1 MSFWEQLESRALLWR
16 AQQLKFFK
24 RYLLP
29 ILAVY
34 VALQTNWLIASH
46 VSFLPPFLTFLGA
59 IMVTAWYGG
68 FPSALFAVVVSSV
81 IVTYYFIPPLY
92 TFHLKLADAGTV
104 GFFAVE
110 AIIMAYCIDYL
121 RRNEGKLRRA
131 NLDLEQQVSSKHLA
145 LSDKEEKLR
154 GIMSQL
160 TVTEER
166 ERRQLAAELHDY
178 LAQLLILSRMKI
190 KQAQQNVYRSAGE
203 SNRYMTETDELLRKS
218 VDYVRTLMA
227 DLYPTQLHD
236 LGLPAAL
243 RWLAGQMPRHG
254 LDVELAIRSESLPLT
269 SDKALL
275 LYQSVRELL
284 MNIVKHAAVNRA
296 RVVVEVESDE
306 VVITVQDHGRGFDPS
321 TLPPAISGHHFGL
334 ESVRERITTIGG
346 TFVIDSIVGKGSSI
360 TLTLPFHPWSES
372 EELRAARTLPQDRV
386 QAKPTEDENQ
396 QSLPL

>member
-16 AQQLKFFK
+16 TQQLKFFK

-34 VALQTNWLIASH
+34 LALETNWLVAPH

-68 FPSALFAVVVSSV
+68 FPSAVFATVLSAFLVN
-81 IVTYYFIPPLY
+81 YYFIPPIHD
-92 TFHLKLADAGTV
+92 FKLKWADAGTL

-110 AIIMAYCIDYL
+110 AMAMAYCIEYL
-121 RRNEGKLRRA
+121 RKNEDKLRRA
-131 NLDLEQQVSSKHLA
+131 NLDLEQQVSSKHLQ

-178 LAQLLILSRMKI
+178 LAQLLVLSRMKI
-190 KQAQQNVYRSAGE
+190 KQAQQSVYHSAKE

-254 LDVELAIRSESLPLT
+254 LDVELAISNESLPLT

-296 RVVVEVESDE
+296 RVMVEADSDS
-306 VVITVQDHGRGFDPS
+306 VVITVRDHGRGFNPS

-334 ESVRERITTIGG
+334 ESVRERITAIGG
-346 TFVIDSIVGKGSSI
+346 TFVIDSAVRRGTSI
-360 TLTLPFHPWSES
+360 TLTLPFHSWSAS
-372 EELRAARTLPQDRV
+372 EDLRAARALPQDRV
-386 QAKPTEDENQ
+386 QAKPTENENQ

>member
-1 MSFWEQLESRALLWR
+1 MSFWEQVQGRASLWR
-16 AQQLKFFK
+16 TQQLKFFR

-29 ILAVY
+29 VLAVY
-34 VALQTNWLIASH
+34 IALQTNWLIAPH
-46 VSFLPPFLTFLGA
+46 LSFLPPFLTFLGA
-59 IMVTAWYGG
+59 IMVTAWYGC
-68 FPSALFAVVVSSV
+68 FPTAVFAVVLSAFLVN
-81 IVTYYFIPPLY
+81 YYFIPPLHD
-92 TFHLKLADAGTV
+92 FHLKLADAGTL

-110 AIIMAYCIDYL
+110 AIAMAYCIEYL
-121 RRNEGKLRRA
+121 RKNEDTLRRA
-131 NLDLEQQVSSKHLA
+131 NLDLEQQVSSKHLQ

-178 LAQLLILSRMKI
+178 LAQLLILARMKI

-203 SNRYMTETDELLRKS
+203 SNRYLTETDELLRKS

-269 SDKALL
+269 SDKALM
-275 LYQSVRELL
+275 LYQAVRELL
-284 MNIVKHAAVNRA
+284 MNIVKHAGVNRA
-296 RVVVEVESDE
+296 RVVLEAESDS

-321 TLPPAISGHHFGL
+321 ALPPAIPGHHFGL
-334 ESVRERITTIGG
+334 ESVRERITAIGG

-360 TLTLPFHPWSES
+360 ALTLPLHPWSES
-372 EELRAARTLPQDRV
+372 EELRAASALPQDRV
-386 QAKPTEDENQ
+386 GAKQAADDNQ

>member
-1 MSFWEQLESRALLWR
+1 MSFWEQVQARASLWR
-16 AQQLKFFK
+16 TQQLKFFK

-29 ILAVY
+29 VLAVY
-34 VALQTNWLIASH
+34 IALQTNWLIAPH
-46 VSFLPPFLTFLGA
+46 LSFLPPFLTFLGA
-59 IMVTAWYGG
+59 IMATAWYGG
-68 FPSALFAVVVSSV
+68 FPSAVFAVMLSAILVN
-81 IVTYYFIPPLY
+81 YYFIPPIHDL
-92 TFHLKLADAGTV
+92 HLKWADAGTL
-104 GFFAVE
+104 GFFSVE
-110 AIIMAYCIDYL
+110 AIAMAYCIEYL
-121 RRNEGKLRRA
+121 RKNEDTLRRA
-131 NLDLEQQVSSKHLA
+131 NLDLGQQVSSKHLQ

-218 VDYVRTLMA
+218 MDYVRTLMA

-254 LDVELAIRSESLPLT
+254 LDVELTISNESMPLS

-284 MNIVKHAAVNRA
+284 MNIVKHATGKRA
-296 RVVVEVESDE
+296 RVVVEAESNS
-306 VVITVQDHGRGFDPS
+306 VVITVHDHGRGFDPS
-321 TLPPAISGHHFGL
+321 TLRPAIPGHHFGL
-334 ESVRERITTIGG
+334 QSVRERITATGG
-346 TFVIDSIVGKGSSI
+346 TFVIDSTLGRGASI
-360 TLTLPFHPWSES
+360 TVTLPFHPWSES
-372 EELRAARTLPQDRV
+372 EELRAASSIRQDRV
-386 QAKPTEDENQ
+386 RMKSAEDENQ